1 MQKASVFV
9 HANPAAPAA
18 SSALETIKPTKIKP
32 STMLHRLRR
41 GVKFDIMKSS
51 SSEHK
56 QLRRGG
62 Y

>member
-1 MQKASVFV
+1 MQNASVFV

-41 GVKFDIMKSS
+41 GVTFDIMKASS
-51 SSEHK
+51 AEDK
-56 QLRRGG
+56 QHHRVGN
-62 Y
+62 